1 MANGST
7 KTVHLFFFVRNI
19 PLFFRLLIKSTT
31 WREKKEHSNCVT
43 LSNRWNGD
51 VSQRKYKSYKWNYN
65 HSSSNMTQKKQ
76 NPLVYFFFSFFLSI
90 SHGFFPCFLFLPLF
104 RLFTSAKS
112 LNKLSRVCV
121 FMLSFIVGHREV
133 NIPQFSQHIFYE
145 VYSQYYIFCVF
156 FFPFCLQFSSFSAWF
171 VYVSG
176 RVVIF
181 FLFEIYP
188 HFYWHAW

>member
-1 MANGST
+1 M
-7 KTVHLFFFVRNI
+7 KLQ
-19 PLFFRLLIKSTT
+19 PLQLKYDA
-31 WREKKEHSNCVT
+31 KKEIRQFIS
-43 LSNRWNGD
+43 
-51 VSQRKYKSYKWNYN
+51 
-65 HSSSNMTQKKQ
+65 
-76 NPLVYFFFSFFLSI
+76 FSVFSLSI

-104 RLFTSAKS
+104 RLFTSSKS

-156 FFPFCLQFSSFSAWF
+156 FSILSSVFFIFCMVCVCERA
-171 VYVSG
+171 
-176 RVVIF
+176 RRHF